1 MIHVSVHDFYIS
13 TISEIMMGSMKSLRC
28 FADGSREK
36 WQKIAEF
43 NDVLRFVKLL
53 EFPNSG
59 VQAEAC
65 QIIFHLVS
73 NCPKNRIEFWEQGAV
88 DKLQRLLL
96 SGNTL
101 VLKDAEMALVEL
113 LNGCDSTSAMG
124 HGHLEVFSKENLEAK
139 KLVVQSFVKRLSCD
153 FDIDSWIDLQRS
165 AAQAVVKVSAVKSEG
180 HIDVC
185 SQWAADAICQLLQS
199 PDAMVQMQAATTI
212 VLFCHSPVHCLDAFR
227 VAGCVPLLRGM
238 LSSPSTA
245 VQSTTVAIEMLRDCA
260 QDLCMHAASNAH
272 MRCVGGVEIVAI
284 THHSGGGFAALDYTL
299 QFHRNTF
306 VADSM
311 LSNGCFYFEVEILTF
326 NFFEQF
332 GVVTHGFEPC
342 AGAGVGDDALSWGV
356 CGRSLQKWHGGKRSV
371 FGSRWSVGDTIGFAL
386 DMRIERA
393 AIMSVSVNGSFAAPN
408 GAAFKDISAQ
418 YLSPAFSGSCDRCRL
433 NLGNRPFAHAP
444 PDDGVYVSVHDFH
457 RRKAETTSVPGGSQE
472 KESTQ
477 HVKQC
482 SIS

>member
-1 MIHVSVHDFYIS
+1 MIHVSGHDFVIS
-13 TISEIMMGSMKSLRC
+13 KISKCMIDSMESLCC

-36 WQKIAEF
+36 WQKIAEL
-43 NDVLRFVKLL
+43 NGVLRFVKLL

-59 VQAEAC
+59 VQAQAC
-65 QIIFHLVS
+65 QIIFHWVS
-73 NCPKNRIEFWEQGAV
+73 NCPKNRIEFLEQGAV
-88 DKLQRLLL
+88 GELERLLL

-101 VLKDAEMALVEL
+101 VMKDAGMALVEL

-124 HGHLEVFSKENLEAK
+124 HGHLEAK
-139 KLVVQSFVKRLSCD
+139 KLAVQNFVRRLGCD
-153 FDIDSWIDLQRS
+153 LDTDSWTDLQRS
-165 AAQAVVKVSAVKSEG
+165 AAQAMVKVSAVKSEG
-180 HIDVC
+180 LIDVC

-199 PDAMVQMQAATTI
+199 PDAMVQLQAATAI
-212 VLFCHSPVHCLDAFR
+212 VLFCYSRLHCLDAFR
-227 VAGCVPLLRGM
+227 VAGCVPLLRGL

-245 VQSTTVAIEMLRDCA
+245 TQSTTVAIEMLGDCA
-260 QDLCMHAASNAH
+260 QDSCMHAASIEH
-272 MRCVGGVEIVAI
+272 MRSVGGVEIVAI

-299 QFHRNTF
+299 QLDIFNTF
-306 VADSM
+306 VADTM
-311 LSNGCFYFEVEILTF
+311 LCNGCFYFEVEIMTF
-326 NFFEQF
+326 DVVVQF

-342 AGAGVGDDALSWGV
+342 VGAGVGDDALSWGV
-356 CGRSLQKWHGGKRSV
+356 CGRRLLKWHGGKRSV
-371 FGSRWSVGDTIGFAL
+371 FGSRWSVGDTVGFAL

-408 GAAFKDISAQ
+408 GAAFKGISAQ
-418 YLSPAFSGSCDRCRL
+418 YLSPAFSGLFGRCRL
-433 NLGNRPFAHAP
+433 NLGDRPFAHAP

-457 RRKAETTSVPGGSQE
+457 RRKAETTSVPGRSQE